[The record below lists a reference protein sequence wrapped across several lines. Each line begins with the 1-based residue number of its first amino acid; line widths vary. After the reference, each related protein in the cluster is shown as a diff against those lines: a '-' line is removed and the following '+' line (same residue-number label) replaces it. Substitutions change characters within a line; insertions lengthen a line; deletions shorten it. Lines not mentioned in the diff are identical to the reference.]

1 MFVDEWSLICSRHR
15 EERLTFLTVK
25 TAAVRCGM
33 KPAELLRVPL
43 CTRAA
48 AAGGCAGVGDVCA
61 RLGLP
66 YRLLSL
72 RGDGALALFFH
83 PARLTEALGAPRAA
97 AFLARRGWP
106 TAEGLEAMLAELVR
120 RWRMGPAH
128 EVGLFLGY
136 PPKDVCGFC
145 HSAPEV
151 TRPGD
156 RWRVFGEEGQSRR
169 LMRRHRRLELW
180 ATGVCLA
187 HATPTERYRRI
198 GAFAISTNT
207 TRKGA

>member
-1 MFVDEWSLICSRHR
+1 MFVEEWSLICSRHR
-15 EERLTFLTVK
+15 EETLTFLTVK
-25 TAAVRCGM
+25 TAAVRCGA

-43 CTRAA
+43 CARAA
-48 AAGGCAGVGDVCA
+48 ACGRGGVGDVCA

-66 YRLLSL
+66 YRLLSQDS
-72 RGDGALALFFH
+72 GGALALFFH
-83 PARLTEALGAPRAA
+83 PARLAAALGAPRAA

-106 TAEGLEAMLAELVR
+106 TEAGLEAMLAELAR
-120 RWRMGPAH
+120 RWQAGPAH

-145 HSAPEV
+145 HAAPET

-156 RWRVFGEEGQSRR
+156 RWRVFGEEGPSRR

-180 ATGVCLA
+180 AAGVCLA
-187 HATPTERYRRI
+187 HATPTARYRRI
-198 GAFAISTNT
+198 GALAISTNT